1 MTKRLLHKLSFAGIF
16 VVILT
21 SCKELAPP
29 EYVEVNNLE
38 FETKGFSNPTLSA
51 MVRMYNPN
59 KSNLTFKSGS
69 LNIFMDNRLLGHT
82 ELDSTI
88 HIKKL
93 DTFQIPIRV
102 NIEYKNV
109 LGNALSLLMRD
120 SVLIRLEGNIRVGR
134 LGVFITRPV
143 NYEQKERLDFF
154 LKKSSRIIR
163 IEDQE
168 LS

>member
-1 MTKRLLHKLSFAGIF
+1 MKKRLLHKLFFAGIL

-21 SCKELAPP
+21 SCRELAPP
-29 EYVEVNNLE
+29 EYLEVSNLE
-38 FETKGFSNPTLSA
+38 LETKALGKPTLSA
-51 MVRMYNPN
+51 LVSMYNPN

-102 NIEYKNV
+102 NIEYRNV
-109 LGNALSLLMRD
+109 IGNALSLLMKD

-134 LGVFITRPV
+134 SGIFITRPV

-154 LKKSSRIIR
+154 
-163 IEDQE
+163 
-168 LS
+168 